1 MHMYCLLFTE
11 FVLFVL
17 IISLPSS
24 PVCNNHMRIQYIVIK
39 ITCIKV
45 LDFVLFII
53 ISMFLFNQIVQHRA
67 ATPNKIH
74 LLRFSAI
81 T

>member
-1 MHMYCLLFTE
+1 MYCLLFTE

-24 PVCNNHMRIQYIVIK
+24 VCNNHMQIQYIVIK
-39 ITCIKV
+39 ITYINV
-45 LDFVLFII
+45 LDFVLYII

-67 ATPNKIH
+67 AAPNKIH
-74 LLRFSAI
+74 LLRFSRI
-81 T
+81 P